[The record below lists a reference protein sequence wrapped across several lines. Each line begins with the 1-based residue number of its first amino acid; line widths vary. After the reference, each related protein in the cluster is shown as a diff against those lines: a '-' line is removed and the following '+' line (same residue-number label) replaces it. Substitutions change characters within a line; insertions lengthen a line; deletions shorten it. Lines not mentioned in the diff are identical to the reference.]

1 MIYKKY
7 ASSEPRVGEIL
18 HIANDLKAICLHNAS
33 KTGPLLHQ
41 TAGIYIVSIEQIKY
55 KLLTIKKVREI
66 ISDQKLNSLCRFIAV
81 INFM

>member
-1 MIYKKY
+1 MIYEKF
-7 ASSEPRVGEIL
+7 ALPERCVGQTL
-18 HIANDLKAICLHNAS
+18 HVATTLKQFAHTVAQ

-41 TAGIYIVSIEQIKY
+41 PVGIYILSIEQMKY
-55 KLLTIKKVREI
+55 KFFTIKKVREI

>member
-1 MIYKKY
+1 MIYEKF
-7 ASSEPRVGEIL
+7 ALPERCVGQTL
-18 HIANDLKAICLHNAS
+18 HVATTLKQFAHTVAQI
-33 KTGPLLHQ
+33 TDQLLHQ
-41 TAGIYIVSIEQIKY
+41 AAGIFILSIEQIKY

>member
-1 MIYKKY
+1 MIYEKF
-7 ASSEPRVGEIL
+7 ASPERRVGETL
-18 HIANDLKAICLHNAS
+18 HVVNDLKAIRSHGAS

-41 TAGIYIVSIEQIKY
+41 TAGIYILSIEQMKY
-55 KLLTIKKVREI
+55 KFFTIKKVREI